1 MAKANRAEYKTMKG
15 DTTPRFNIGL
25 SDIDESIVFYFNNV
39 IQPSVQQN
47 GNRVSVPVLYGNP
60 ERWKA
65 VQKDGFYRDKNG
77 KIQTPLIM
85 FKRDSIEKNRSLG
98 NKLDANRP
106 QNIQI
111 FEKKFSIKNVYDKFS
126 ILNNRIPVKEYHGI
140 ITPDYVNITYSCIIF
155 TDFIEQMNK
164 IVESMIFASDS
175 YWGDPNRFNFRAMID
190 SYNTVVELNQGDDRK
205 VKTEFNITLLGHI
218 IPNTINAEAKSV
230 PRFFS
235 KSSVSFNLETAG
247 SLEELQARLI
257 RATTKGFSLLDD
269 KAKVTNTN
277 TFVNIGSKVA
287 ELVQTDPQTTWTF
300 THNLNFR
307 YPVITVYDVDDRLV
321 IPITTQVVDEN
332 TLILIFPF
340 AFTGKAT
347 AVGKADIDGT
357 SLLSQQEKNFLTV
370 NTVLDSNLDP
380 FVLDEATRT
389 VTFLNVAIVVPP
401 PGYAPLTISDF
412 LIFINGMNIEL
423 SAINSITQ
431 SGNNLVLSFNE
442 TLDYFIT
449 PEKEIVVAGKL
460 TKL

>member
-1 MAKANRAEYKTMKG
+1 MAKQNRAEFKTVKD

-25 SDIDESIVFYFNNV
+25 SDIDESIVYYFNNV
-39 IQPSVQQN
+39 IRPSVQQN
-47 GNRVSVPVLYGNP
+47 GNRVSVPILYGNP

-190 SYNTVVELNQGDDRK
+190 SYNTVVELSQGDDRK

-218 IPNTINAEAKSV
+218 IPNTINAEAKGV
-230 PRFFS
+230 HKFFS
-235 KSSVSFNLETAG
+235 KS
-247 SLEELQARLI
+247 
-257 RATTKGFSLLDD
+257 
-269 KAKVTNTN
+269 
-277 TFVNIGSKVA
+277 
-287 ELVQTDPQTTWTF
+287 
-300 THNLNFR
+300 
-307 YPVITVYDVDDRLV
+307 
-321 IPITTQVVDEN
+321 
-332 TLILIFPF
+332 
-340 AFTGKAT
+340 
-347 AVGKADIDGT
+347 
-357 SLLSQQEKNFLTV
+357 
-370 NTVLDSNLDP
+370 
-380 FVLDEATRT
+380 
-389 VTFLNVAIVVPP
+389 
-401 PGYAPLTISDF
+401 TISF
-412 LIFINGMNIEL
+412 GIE
-423 SAINSITQ
+423 AVQ
-431 SGNNLVLSFNE
+431 SVEVS
-442 TLDYFIT
+442 
-449 PEKEIVVAGKL
+449 
-460 TKL
+460 